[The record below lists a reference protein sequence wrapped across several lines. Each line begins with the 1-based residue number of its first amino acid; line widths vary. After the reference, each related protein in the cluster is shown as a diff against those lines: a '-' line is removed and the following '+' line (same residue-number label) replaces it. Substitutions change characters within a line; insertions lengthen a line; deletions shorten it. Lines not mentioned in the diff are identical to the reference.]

1 MSGRFVTFEG
11 IEGSGK
17 STQLGLLIARLRAD
31 GWPVREA
38 REPGGTG
45 LGEGIRRL
53 LLARELGPM
62 TAEAEVF
69 LYLASRAELT
79 RAVIRPALERG
90 EVVVCDR
97 YADSTL
103 AYQGYGRCLELG
115 RVRELNRVATGGLGP
130 DLTILLDLPVDE
142 GLARLEPRGG
152 GPQDRI
158 EAEDPAFHR
167 RVRAG
172 YLETAA
178 AEPARFLVLDAR
190 RAEADLAEAIWT
202 AVSACLSGLARSVPC
217 PSPAS

>member
-1 MSGRFVTFEG
+1 MAGRFLTFEG

-17 STQLGLLIARLRAD
+17 STQLGLLLVRLRAD

-38 REPGGTG
+38 REPGGTD
-45 LGEGIRRL
+45 LGERIRRL
-53 LLARELGPM
+53 LLARELGFM
-62 TAEAEVF
+62 TAEAELF
-69 LYLASRAELT
+69 LYLASRAQLT
-79 RAVIRPALERG
+79 RAVIRPALARG

-103 AYQGYGRCLELG
+103 AYQGYGRRLDLG
-115 RVRELNRVATGGLGP
+115 RVRDLNRLATGRLSP
-130 DLTILLDLPVDE
+130 DLTVLLDLPVDE

-152 GPQDRI
+152 GTQDRI

-172 YLETAA
+172 YLDAAA

-190 RAEADLAEAIWT
+190 WAEADLAEAIWT
-202 AVSACLSGLARSVPC
+202 AVAACLTGMARSVPC